1 MPNTLS
7 IAWVKNVYS
16 LGIVGGID
24 SGLVYT
30 AGTLTAHRP
39 QNQSYKSLV
48 LPSLIPAFSPQL
60 STSFLRNIPLLIA
73 WLYPQSTIPTIK
85 RTKER

>member
-1 MPNTLS
+1 MPNSLP

-16 LGIVGGID
+16 LGIVKGID

-30 AGTLTAHRP
+30 AVPLTAHRF
-39 QNQSYKSLV
+39 QNQSYNSLV
-48 LPSLIPAFSPQL
+48 LPNLIPTFSPQL
-60 STSFLRNIPLLIA
+60 STLFLRNIPLLIA
-73 WLYPQSTIPTIK
+73 WLYPQSTGPTIK